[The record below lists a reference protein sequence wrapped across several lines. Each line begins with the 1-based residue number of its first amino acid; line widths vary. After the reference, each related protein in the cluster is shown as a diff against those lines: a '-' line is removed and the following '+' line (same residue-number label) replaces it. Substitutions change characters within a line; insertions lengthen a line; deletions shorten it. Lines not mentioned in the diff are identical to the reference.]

1 MGTSQRTSADTTIL
15 VDKAIAPLVKEHGI
29 VMEGRAQF
37 LTLQSPNNGSF
48 TIINIYA
55 QRSSNDRAL
64 LWRKLSQADFTAD
77 HFIIGGDFN
86 HLEDT
91 DRRGT
96 SGERQM
102 HRREAASWYHMT
114 FQYGLVDA
122 WRLDNFKKMSSK
134 EYTFDNGR
142 AGPRFAVSRIDKFM
156 IS

>member
-1 MGTSQRTSADTTIL
+1 
-15 VDKAIAPLVKEHGI
+15 
-29 VMEGRAQF
+29 
-37 LTLQSPNNGSF
+37 
-48 TIINIYA
+48 
-55 QRSSNDRAL
+55 
-64 LWRKLSQADFTAD
+64 
-77 HFIIGGDFN
+77 
-86 HLEDT
+86 
-91 DRRGT
+91 
-96 SGERQM
+96 M